1 MSAPKREGDEMKRL
15 LASLVVA
22 GLVASAC
29 ASGPNVGKSSAT
41 PNPDSYVE
49 SPSAPIANAG
59 FIDKDGRILGTA
71 AFRESRL
78 GVWVEVNVRDVLPG
92 KHAMHIH
99 AVGKCDG
106 PDFTSA
112 GGHFN
117 PSAAK
122 HGVAG
127 SAHAH
132 AGDLPH
138 LVVGPDGRGA
148 ISFMAPHLS
157 LNKAASNGLAFGAG
171 TAIVIHA
178 SSDDEKT
185 DPAGN
190 SGARVACGIVRMN
203 PGS

>member
-1 MSAPKREGDEMKRL
+1 MKRL
-15 LASLVVA
+15 VVSLVVA

-41 PNPDSYVE
+41 PNPDTYIE
-49 SPSAPIANAG
+49 SPSSPIANAG
-59 FIDKDGRILGTA
+59 FVDKDGRILGTA
-71 AFRESRL
+71 AFRETRL

-99 AVGKCDG
+99 AAGKCDP
-106 PDFTSA
+106 PDFTTA

-117 PSAAK
+117 PNVGK

-127 SAHAH
+127 ATHAH
-132 AGDLPH
+132 AGDLPQ
-138 LVVGPDGRGA
+138 LVVGSDGRGTV
-148 ISFMAPHLS
+148 SFVAPHLS
-157 LNKAASNGLAFGAG
+157 LNRASSNGLGFGTAG

-190 SGARVACGIVRMN
+190 SGARIACGIVRMN

>member
-1 MSAPKREGDEMKRL
+1 MKRL

-41 PNPDSYVE
+41 PNPDSYIE

-71 AFRESRL
+71 SFRETRL
-78 GVWVEVNVRDVLPG
+78 GVRIEVNVRDVLPG
-92 KHAMHIH
+92 KHAMHVH
-99 AVGKCDG
+99 AVGRCD
-106 PDFTSA
+106 PPEFTTA
-112 GGHFN
+112 GAHFN
-117 PSAAK
+117 PNGAK
-122 HGVAG
+122 HGLAG
-127 SAHAH
+127 STHAH

-138 LVVGPDGRGA
+138 VVVGSDGRGSV
-148 ISFMAPHLS
+148 SFVAPHLS
-157 LNKAASNGLAFGAG
+157 LNRAASNGLAFGQG

-185 DPAGN
+185 DPSGN
-190 SGARVACGIVRMN
+190 SGARVACGVIRMN
-203 PGS
+203 P

>member
-1 MSAPKREGDEMKRL
+1 MKGL
-15 LASLVVA
+15 FASLLVV

-29 ASGPNVGKSSAT
+29 ASDPNAGRSSAT
-41 PNPDSYVE
+41 PNPEAYIE
-49 SPSAPIANAG
+49 SPSSPIANAG

-71 AFRESRL
+71 SFRETRL
-78 GVWVEVNVRDVLPG
+78 GVRVKVDVRDVLPG

-99 AVGKCDG
+99 AVGKCDP
-106 PDFTSA
+106 PDFMTS

-117 PSAAK
+117 PAGAK

-127 SAHAH
+127 SPDAH

-138 LVVGPDGRGA
+138 LVIGPDGRGTVTF
-148 ISFMAPHLS
+148 IAPHLS
-157 LNKAASNGLAFGAG
+157 LNRAASNGLGVAQG

-185 DPAGN
+185 DPSGN
-190 SGARVACGIVRMN
+190 SGARVACGVVRMN

>member
-1 MSAPKREGDEMKRL
+1 MKRL
-15 LASLVVA
+15 LAALVVA
-22 GLVASAC
+22 GVVASAC
-29 ASGPNVGKSSAT
+29 AGGPNVGRSNAT
-41 PNPDSYVE
+41 PNPDTYIE

-59 FIDKDGRILGTA
+59 FVDKDGKILGTA
-71 AFRESRL
+71 SFRETRL
-78 GVWVEVNVRDVLPG
+78 GVRVEVNVRDVLPG

-99 AVGKCDG
+99 AVGKCDA
-106 PDFTSA
+106 PDFASA

-117 PSAAK
+117 PNGGK

-127 SAHAH
+127 SPSAH
-132 AGDLPH
+132 AGDLAH
-138 LVVGPDGRGA
+138 LVVGSDGRGSV
-148 ISFMAPHLS
+148 SFVAPHLS
-157 LNKAASNGLAFGAG
+157 LNRAASNGLAFGQG